1 MIFIIILLA
10 LDFCIIQNMTYLID
24 TSGSMGGSK
33 IYWEPAALQ
42 MVDYMVASQINPASY
57 TLMDYV
63 TTVQVTSTTTS
74 SGAFQ
79 SSISGINVFSGGT
92 ELTFMG
98 LLEALKLSPC
108 HNFIMVFTDEIGN
121 DTNDLALKAQILAL
135 RDQKKSIIFFMVVA
149 YSNLA
154 LYQTTF
160 GDIGHVLKIDVPDLN
175 PVLQEVTRI
184 MIESDICKE
193 NCTGVPVTTTPPLPG
208 QSTASKPSTTW
219 TTILRRR
226 DYGNPRDY
234 FSMRT
239 YDEFVSGFGDP
250 LKEFWIG
257 LRALQSITSSGNWML
272 FVELD
277 DENESTLQHIAQY
290 GTFKVTKNRTGYKL
304 KVGDFF
310 MNSTANDCM
319 YSDTYF
325 VAPGTVSIKQLYSFQ
340 NLNFFLRM
348 TVPRHSMLDGGLKIL
363 QSLLIVGVPA

>member
-1 MIFIIILLA
+1 
-10 LDFCIIQNMTYLID
+10 MTYLID

-135 RDQKKSIIFFMVVA
+135 RDQKRSIIFFMVVA

-193 NCTGVPVTTTPPLPG
+193 NCTAVPTTTTSPSFPRP
-208 QSTASKPSTTW
+208 TVIPSTPW

-234 FSMRT
+234 FSKRT

-250 LKEFWIG
+250 MKEFWIG
-257 LRALQSITSSGNWML
+257 LSALSNLTSSGNWML
-272 FVELD
+272 HVELD
-277 DENESTLQHIAQY
+277 DDNESTIQYIAQY
-290 GTFKVTKNRTGYKL
+290 SSFEVKARKDSFLLIISGFYQ
-304 KVGDFF
+304 
-310 MNSTANDCM
+310 NSTAEDCL
-319 YSDTYF
+319 SSSIDTLF
-325 VAPGTVSIKQLYSFQ
+325 VAPNSVRTKHLGTK
-340 NLNFFLRM
+340 
-348 TVPRHSMLDGGLKIL
+348 
-363 QSLLIVGVPA
+363 